1 MRVLVRSADGSIL
14 PADVSLS
21 SLRFR
26 DAEYLVVYINDVTER
41 RRALAALRES
51 EARLQGIA
59 ANVPGLVFR
68 LERAPVTGQ
77 IDFAYISEG
86 SSSDERSVGTEW
98 VSTWRYW
105 WWPCD

>member
-1 MRVLVRSADGSIL
+1 
-14 PADVSLS
+14 
-21 SLRFR
+21 
-26 DAEYLVVYINDVTER
+26 VVYLTDVTER
-41 RRALAALRES
+41 RRALAALQES

-86 SSSDERSVGTEW
+86 SESLVGYSPATLAHRDKGLRSLVHPDDKASYHQTQDHALDTDSDWSWQGES
-98 VSTWRYW
+98 
-105 WWPCD
+105 